1 VVVRDKVIYSH
12 KFPHLGTGTICHI
25 NMMGAPPANRVL
37 DVNEG
42 LDEGGPLAG
51 VQLGYAPIL

>member
-1 VVVRDKVIYSH
+1 
-12 KFPHLGTGTICHI
+12 
-25 NMMGAPPANRVL
+25 MMGAPPANRVL